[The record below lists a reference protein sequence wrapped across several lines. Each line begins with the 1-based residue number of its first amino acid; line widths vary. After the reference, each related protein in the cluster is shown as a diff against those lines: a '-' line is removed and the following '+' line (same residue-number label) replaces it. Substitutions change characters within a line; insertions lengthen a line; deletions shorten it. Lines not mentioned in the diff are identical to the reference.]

1 MNYGIIENPILDIW
15 KFSDVSVLYL
25 IIEITL
31 VNSNAKSDEGIFLGY
46 SSNSKAYR
54 VFNKRTVVFD
64 DIIFGS
70 TNENLCKKFSKT
82 MQDEFEMSMMGELKF
97 FSWISNQA
105 NRRRDILKSIQVCH
119 RLIKKIWIRKC

>member
-1 MNYGIIENPILDIW
+1 MNYGIIENPKLNIS

-54 VFNKRTVVFD
+54 VFNKRTVVVD

-70 TNENLCKKFSKT
+70 TNENLCKEFSKT
-82 MQDEFEMSMMGELKF
+82 M
-97 FSWISNQA
+97 
-105 NRRRDILKSIQVCH
+105 
-119 RLIKKIWIRKC
+119 